1 MGSNGKRDPVVDAA
15 QYLIESPDLWISGVP
30 SKLADAAPRVVS
42 LPDGGEAWSFESGA
56 WLRPLG
62 LEVEAGRGPIDVRGS
77 GHSYSDIREGMYQ
90 PVARLADM
98 AIDEVDAACVFPT
111 YGQDLRYLRDRALQ
125 VACVRAYNDAAWAW
139 ARAAGGD
146 RLIPQALVPAVG
158 LDEAVTELERVAAMG
173 YRGIVF
179 CGFPAMGDKP
189 QPEEDR
195 FWAVCN
201 EAGLV
206 VNLVAGGPLAGDLV
220 PAAPAR
226 YVGPN
231 GRARAVDIP
240 IEVAWTQQATSKN
253 VNLSWLVLTG
263 VLERFPSLQLVM
275 VDTAAGWLPTCGEL
289 LDWNYRYA
297 QFIAFAKLRYRPSDY
312 IKRQVKATIRS
323 ERRAVEAR
331 RDVGTSAM
339 MWSSG
344 YPQSSSTWP
353 SSPHALDSLFSGVP
367 AADRAAM
374 QGGNCAALY
383 RIATAEKATTG
394 PAASRRN

>member
-1 MGSNGKRDPVVDAA
+1 MDSNGNRNLVVDAA
-15 QYLIESPDLWISGVP
+15 QYFIEPPDLWTGGVP
-30 SKLADAAPRVVS
+30 SKLADATPRVVP

-62 LEVEAGRGPIDVRGS
+62 LEVEAGRGAIDVRGS

-90 PVARLADM
+90 PDARLIDM
-98 AIDEVDAACVFPT
+98 AVDEIDAACIFPT
-111 YGQDLRYLRDRALQ
+111 YGQELRYLEDRALQ
-125 VACVRAYNDAAWAW
+125 VACVRAYNDAAWEWGKAG
-139 ARAAGGD
+139 GGD

-173 YRGIVF
+173 YRGVVF
-179 CGFPAMGDKP
+179 CGFPAARDKP

-195 FWAVCN
+195 FWSVCSD
-201 EAGLV
+201 AGIV
-206 VNLVAGGPLAGDLV
+206 VNLINGGPLAGDLV
-220 PAAPAR
+220 PTAPAR
-226 YVGPN
+226 YLGAKS
-231 GRARAVDIP
+231 RARAVDIP

-275 VDTAAGWLPTCGEL
+275 VDTGAGWLPTCGEL

-297 QFIAFAKLRYRPSDY
+297 QFLAFAKLRYRPSDY

-323 ERRAVEAR
+323 ERHAVDAR
-331 RDVGTSAM
+331 RDVGTGAM

-353 SSPHALDSLFSGVP
+353 SSAHALDALFGGVP
-367 AADRAAM
+367 LADRAAM
-374 QGGNCAALY
+374 QGGNCASLY
-383 RIATAEKATTG
+383 RITTAESAIAG
-394 PAASRRN
+394 PGALR